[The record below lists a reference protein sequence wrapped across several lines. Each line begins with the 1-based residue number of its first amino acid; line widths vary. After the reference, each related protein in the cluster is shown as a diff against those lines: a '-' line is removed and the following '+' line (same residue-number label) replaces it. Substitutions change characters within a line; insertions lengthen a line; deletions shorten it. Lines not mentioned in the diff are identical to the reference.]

1 VKSKVEVTQ
10 FVRRFMSDT
19 ADSADGDKSKSNKDI
34 TVWDPNFDERVSEWY
49 SNLVKAGL
57 GN

>member
-1 VKSKVEVTQ
+1 M
-10 FVRRFMSDT
+10 RRFMSDT